1 MSDRKWRPVGAYPQQ
16 AGNHF
21 GDFQVG
27 EAYVVTYHLDGAEQ
41 EHQGEMVPTV
51 RVSAYF
57 GVVRVP
63 QSGEGWP
70 GGQAPARYSPASNIS
85 LERLD
90 HTGEDVIDEEAYD
103 NGEVFA
109 LDYSEPGIA
118 MMDAEGVANE
128 WQAVEW
134 DVSDFWNGKELPRD

>member
-1 MSDRKWRPVGAYPQQ
+1 MSELKWRPVGTKPVI
-16 AGNHF
+16 AGDVF

-27 EAYVVTYHLDGAEQ
+27 DAYVVTYHLDECYR
-41 EHQGEMVPTV
+41 EYRGEMIPTV

-57 GVVRVP
+57 GVENLPESATKQTVR
-63 QSGEGWP
+63 EG
-70 GGQAPARYSPASNIS
+70 ARYSPVSHVVF
-85 LERLD
+85 ERLD

-103 NGEVFA
+103 NGEVFP

-134 DVSDFWNGKELPRD
+134 DVSDFWDGKDMPRD